1 MKKAIISTLLTAS
14 LTINAQQYRF
24 PFQNPLLSNEQRAD
38 DLISR
43 LTIDEKAKLLM
54 HYSPAIDRLGI
65 HQFQWWGEALHG
77 VGFAGHATVFP
88 QAIGMA
94 ASFDD
99 VLLRKVFDAVSDE
112 IRAKYNKAAKTGTFD
127 TFQSV
132 SIWTPN
138 INIFRDPR
146 WGRGQETYG
155 EDPYLM
161 SRMGL
166 SVVRGLQGGDG
177 QQKYYKSFAC
187 AKHYAVHSGPE
198 WNRHSYNIENL
209 SPRDLWETYMPAFK
223 TLVTQGNVREVMCAY
238 QRFEGEPC
246 CASNLLLHKILREEW
261 GFDGIIVT
269 DCDAIND
276 FWERGHHELDPDVA
290 HASARGISSG
300 TDLNCGGS
308 YHVGLPEA
316 VRQGLVDEK
325 KINESL
331 RRVICGRIQLGDFD
345 PDSVAERNNI
355 PMSVIENKEHL
366 KLALDMARESMT
378 LLQNRGDI
386 LPLSLSDIQN
396 RSREETQTSS
406 SNSLPS
412 LVVMGPN
419 ANDSTMQWGNY
430 SGRPA
435 HTVTILEGIREK
447 AGNDNVLFIDGCGHV
462 SKNVRT
468 ENRFSMIRN
477 ANGDTGLMA
486 TIWDNPRMEGT
497 PVASRNFTR
506 PVNFNLNE
514 SGFIAPG
521 VARQNFSARLLG
533 TFTPQETETLQFRI
547 AGDDGFRL
555 IIDNDTIFEE
565 WRDQGTKYCERMI
578 NVEAGKTYQIQID
591 YYQGGGGAELQF
603 DINRYRELT
612 DEELLAQVPKEAQT
626 VIYVGGLSSRLEG
639 EEMSVN
645 EPGFR
650 GGDREDIQLPERQRK
665 QIAALHAMDKKVIL
679 VNCSG
684 SAIGLKPETENAD
697 AILQAWYPGVLGGR
711 AVADV
716 IFGDFNPCGKLP
728 ITFYQSVDQ
737 LPDFLDYNMKER
749 TYRYFHGTP
758 LYPFGYGM
766 SYAEFSIGKAKY
778 ANNKLT
784 VDVTN
789 TGKREGTEVVQMYIR
804 CSDDPNGPIKSLRGF
819 ERVTLQPGETKTL
832 AIDSPREI
840 FERFD
845 PESNTVRVVPGSYE
859 IMYGTSSADKDL
871 QSLKVTIK

>member
-1 MKKAIISTLLTAS
+1 MKKAIILSLLAATLTV
-14 LTINAQQYRF
+14 NAQQYKY
-24 PFQNPLLSNEQRAD
+24 PFQNPALSNERRAD

-43 LTIDEKAKLLM
+43 LTVEEKAKLLM
-54 HYSPAIDRLGI
+54 HYSPAVDRLGI

-99 VLLRKVFDAVSDE
+99 ALLRKVFDAVSDE
-112 IRAKYNKAAKTGTFD
+112 IRAKYNKAAATGTFD

-177 QQKYYKSFAC
+177 QQKYYKAFAC

-198 WNRHSYNIENL
+198 WNRHSYNIEDL

-223 TLVTQGNVREVMCAY
+223 SLVIEGNVREVMCAY

-246 CASNLLLHKILREEW
+246 CASNLLLHKILRDEW
-261 GFDGIIVT
+261 GFNGIIVT

-316 VRQGLVDEK
+316 VRLGIVSED

-345 PDSVAERNNI
+345 PDSVAAWNNI
-355 PMSVIENKEHL
+355 PMSVVECDDHL
-366 KLALDMARESMT
+366 RLALDMARESMT
-378 LLQNRGDI
+378 LLQNHGNV
-386 LPLSLSDIQN
+386 LPL
-396 RSREETQTSS
+396 TVPTS
-406 SNSLPS
+406 NDAK

-435 HTVTILEGIREK
+435 HTVTIVEGIREK
-447 AGNDNVLFIDGCGHV
+447 VGADKVLFIDGCGYV

-468 ENRFSMIRN
+468 ENRFNLIRN
-477 ANGDTGLMA
+477 ANGGTGLTA
-486 TIWDNPRMEGT
+486 TIWDNTRMEGT
-497 PVASRNFTR
+497 PVATRDFTR
-506 PVNFNLNE
+506 PINFNLNE
-514 SGFIAPG
+514 AGFIAPG
-521 VARQNFSARLLG
+521 VARQDFSARLLG

-555 IIDNDTIFEE
+555 IVDNDTVFNE

-578 NVEAGKTYQIQID
+578 DVEAGKSYRVQID

-612 DEELLAQVPKEAQT
+612 DDELLAQVPEEAKT

-665 QIAALHAMDKKVIL
+665 QIAALRAMGKQVVF

-684 SAIGLKPETENAD
+684 SAIGLEPETNNAD
-697 AILQAWYPGVLGGR
+697 AILQAWYPGVLGGK

-716 IFGDFNPCGKLP
+716 LFGDYNPSGKLP
-728 ITFYQSVDQ
+728 ITFYRSVDQ
-737 LPDFLDYNMKER
+737 LPDFLDYNMRNR
-749 TYRYFHGTP
+749 TYRYFQGDP
-758 LYPFGYGM
+758 LYPFGYGL
-766 SYAEFSIGKAKY
+766 SYTTFSIGKAKH
-778 ANNKLT
+778 ADGKLT
-784 VDVTN
+784 MSVSN

-804 CSDDPNGPIKSLRGF
+804 CNDDTDGPIKSLRGF
-819 ERVTLQPGETKTL
+819 TRVSLKAGETKTVS
-832 AIDSPREI
+832 IDAPREA

-845 PESNTVRVVPGSYE
+845 PETNTMRVVPGKYD
-859 IMYGTSSADKDL
+859 ILYGTSSADRDL
-871 QSLKVTIK
+871 KCLKVTVK